1 MKALAVLMILL
12 ALLAML
18 RFRSMDSQDD
28 QRTEAIALNF
38 AVYRNEVHRYVFSD
52 HKTPGDIT
60 TASLDLPAGW
70 VMLRPWHARIE
81 AGCLYVWGEAS
92 PEEIAV
98 VRDLYWGSYA
108 IGRAAAGRLVPSYGG
123 TTPIPAFVSEG
134 DIVSV
139 VSVE

>member
-98 VRDLYWGSYA
+98 VRDLYWEA
-108 IGRAAAGRLVPSYGG
+108 MPRPRGG
-123 TTPIPAFVSEG
+123 GPACPQLRWHNADPG
-134 DIVSV
+134 LCLRG
-139 VSVE
+139 